1 MKILMLVDQIGAEA
15 GGAER
20 MASALA
26 GEIAERGEPITL
38 CVTRGVSAAEAEP
51 LERQGVRVLGLERGS
66 RFDLGAFGPLRR
78 LLREQDFDVLH
89 AHKFGSNVWG
99 VLFGRL
105 ARVPLVIAHEHTWS
119 YEGEPLRK
127 LADWLIGRFATR
139 FLAVS
144 SLDRK
149 RMIERERVPADKI
162 VVIPNPHI
170 PRPEAPAGDLR
181 AELGLE
187 PGTPLVGTVAVL
199 RAQKALEVLIEA
211 FAQLGEPHSDARLV
225 IAGDGGCRT
234 QLEVAAREQGVEQR
248 AHFLGTR
255 QDVPALLAAFDVAA
269 MSSDFEG
276 SPLFALECLASGTP
290 LVATRVGGLPDI
302 VEDGVSGLLVPPR
315 DPAAMAQAIG
325 SLLSDPGLADR
336 IGEGAVVR
344 AGEFSLRRT
353 TDRVLALYGELL
365 DQAGEAHG

>member
-26 GEIAERGEPITL
+26 GEIAERGEQITL
-38 CVTRGVSAAEAEP
+38 CVTRGVSVEEAAP
-51 LERQGVRVLGLERGS
+51 LERLGVRVVGLERRS
-66 RFDLGAFGPLRR
+66 RFDFGAFRPLRR
-78 LLREQDFDVLH
+78 LLREEGFDVLH

-105 ARVPLVIAHEHTWS
+105 ARVPVVIAHEHTWS

-149 RMIERERVPADKI
+149 RMIEREHIPADKI

-170 PRPEAPAGDLR
+170 PRPQAPSGDLR
-181 AELGLE
+181 AELALE

-199 RAQKALEVLIEA
+199 RAQKALEVLVEA
-211 FAQLGEPHSDARLV
+211 FALLAGRHPAARLV
-225 IAGDGGCRT
+225 IAGDGECRERL
-234 QLEVAAREQGVEQR
+234 QAAARDSGAGERV
-248 AHFLGTR
+248 HFLGTR
-255 QDVPALLAAFDVAA
+255 QDVPALLDAFDVAA

-290 LVATRVGGLPDI
+290 LVTTKVGGLPDI

-315 DPAAMAQAIG
+315 DPAALAEAIG
-325 SLLSDPGLADR
+325 SLLSGPAAATR
-336 IGEGAVVR
+336 IGEGARQR
-344 AGEFSLRRT
+344 AAEFSLRRT
-353 TDRVLALYGELL
+353 TDRVLSLYRELL
-365 DQAGEAHG
+365 DRSVETAG